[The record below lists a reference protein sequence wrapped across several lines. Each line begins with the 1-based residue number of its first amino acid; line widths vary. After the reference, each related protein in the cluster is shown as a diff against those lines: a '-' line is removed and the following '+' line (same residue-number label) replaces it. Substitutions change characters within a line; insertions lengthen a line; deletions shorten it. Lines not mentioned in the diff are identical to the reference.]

1 MHERFGKAYRV
12 VDEREVTEI
21 VRQVVERT
29 LGLKSSS
36 APSSSSPKSPPK
48 KGATVTIERSLVTER
63 DVMDVARGGE
73 VRVPQGAILTPLAR
87 EQAMARQVRI
97 VFAGM
102 GENGRVAP
110 DGAPAPKTAPV
121 VAAAPDRTVAI
132 GSDHGGFDLKGQ
144 LVTYL
149 GELGYKAHDCGTSS
163 SESVDYPDYAY
174 AVAKLV
180 ADGRAAWGIIVD
192 GVGIGSCM
200 AANKVPGVRAAMC
213 YDISTARNSREHNNA
228 NVLTLGGQMIGLNLA
243 RQIVETWLDTPFAGG
258 RHKRR
263 VDKIMDIEK
272 RFLKAG

>member
-1 MHERFGKAYRV
+1 M
-12 VDEREVTEI
+12 
-21 VRQVVERT
+21 
-29 LGLKSSS
+29 
-36 APSSSSPKSPPK
+36 
-48 KGATVTIERSLVTER
+48 
-63 DVMDVARGGE
+63 
-73 VRVPQGAILTPLAR
+73 
-87 EQAMARQVRI
+87 
-97 VFAGM
+97 
-102 GENGRVAP
+102 
-110 DGAPAPKTAPV
+110 
-121 VAAAPDRTVAI
+121 AAAPDRTVAI